1 MTALIAML
9 IGLILYLSVFLLCA
23 VIWFLP
29 TFIFVSKVKNT
40 SYVILFLIAN
50 LFLSV
55 TIIGWLVLLIYAI
68 VVKPESM
75 QK

>member
-1 MTALIAML
+1 MSALIAMFIAL
-9 IGLILYLSVFLLCA
+9 FLYASVFLLCA
-23 VIWFLP
+23 MIWFLP
-29 TFIFVSKVKNT
+29 TFIFVSKVKNS

-55 TIIGWLVLLIYAI
+55 TIIGWLVLLIYSI
-68 VVKPESM
+68 VIKPENL